1 MKQRI
6 IVAEDDLAMSEAMQ
20 LMLEFEDY
28 EVEIM
33 SRGAEVRQIDTP
45 LPALLLLDI
54 RLGGMD
60 GREICRHLKSQ
71 QTTKHLPII
80 LLSAQNEV
88 KAMAKEAGADDFLE
102 KPFSLDGL
110 LNLVAKYM

>member
-1 MKQRI
+1 VKQRI

-33 SRGAEVRQIDTP
+33 ARGAEVRKIDTP

-60 GREICRHLKSQ
+60 GREICRHLKGQ

>member
-33 SRGAEVRQIDTP
+33 A
-45 LPALLLLDI
+45 
-54 RLGGMD
+54 
-60 GREICRHLKSQ
+60 
-71 QTTKHLPII
+71 
-80 LLSAQNEV
+80 
-88 KAMAKEAGADDFLE
+88 
-102 KPFSLDGL
+102 
-110 LNLVAKYM
+110 